1 MKGFDAWSF
10 GALNADV
17 YDATQTPE
25 STEASIDCLAGLAG
39 TGRVLEL
46 ATGTGRIALPLA
58 ARGID
63 VTGLEISPEMI
74 AKLRAKPGG
83 AELPV
88 VEGDMAEIPLEGPFD
103 LVVLVFNTLF
113 NLQSQEAQVR
123 CFQNVARVLRPGGQF
138 LIEAFVPEVTRFDDD
153 QNVRVKH
160 LDAERLVLDAI
171 MHDPIA
177 QTLSMQRL
185 HTDGAGSRLVPLF
198 MRYAYPAELD
208 LMAQMAGMSRSAR
221 WSDWAGTPFTRHS
234 RSHITIYRK
243 DSA

>member
-10 GALNADV
+10 GALNAAD
-17 YDATQTPE
+17 YDATQTPD
-25 STEASIDCLAGLAG
+25 STEASVDRLAQLAG

-63 VTGLEISPEMI
+63 ITGLEISPQMI
-74 AKLRAKPGG
+74 AQLRAKPGG
-83 AELPV
+83 QALPV
-88 VEGDMAEIPLEGPFD
+88 VEGDMADIPLEGPFD
-103 LVVLVFNTLF
+103 LVILVFNTLF

-123 CFQNVARVLRPGGQF
+123 CFRNVSRVLRPGGQF
-138 LIEAFVPEVTRFDDD
+138 LVEAFVPEVTRFDDG
-153 QNVRVKH
+153 QNLRVKH

-171 MHDPIA
+171 LHDPVA

-208 LMAQMAGMSRSAR
+208 LMAQMNGMTRSAR
-221 WSDWAGTPFTRHS
+221 WADWAMSPFTRHS
-234 RSHITIYRK
+234 RGHITLFRK
-243 DSA
+243 DDI